1 MRQTLFTRA
10 SFTRISQSIYDHS
23 TFTSP
28 VWFLYPVSQPR
39 HEVWEC
45 ADTDRCHFWHHH
57 WHEVG
62 LVSVVPPEYYS
73 MIGLVSKC
81 DFCECVLI
89 LVVCPS
95 ARVDQAGVICKQE
108 GIFRVNCMDCLDRTN
123 VVQAAI
129 ARVVMEQ
136 QVWFSGFFLFM
147 ITYILEI
154 LIIKKKKGHNHYK
167 YQGLHFMCAFL
178 PAAEEIGCDASR
190 AASASQVLQD
200 LSGHVG
206 KQRWHH
212 QQTVRWHSS
221 SQGILIVWGLG

>member
-10 SFTRISQSIYDHS
+10 SFTRISQSIYYHS

-62 LVSVVPPEYYS
+62 LVSVVPPEHYS

-154 LIIKKKKGHNHYK
+154 LIIKKKKKKVITIINIKDCILCVLFFLQLKKLGVMPPEQPLPLKCYRI
-167 YQGLHFMCAFL
+167 YQVMWANNGDTISRQYAGT
-178 PAAEEIGCDASR
+178 AALKVS
-190 AASASQVLQD
+190 
-200 LSGHVG
+200 
-206 KQRWHH
+206 
-212 QQTVRWHSS
+212 
-221 SQGILIVWGLG
+221 